1 MLLSIRCELHEE
13 SEPAQG
19 AALMASLEGWLNSAA
34 KRLGWRMVFVSIGEV
49 TSHPGTSAHP
59 KPIFE
64 AVTQMGDVIWYQKQS
79 DRQIGRVFW
88 CQPGLGVPH
97 DRWSLC
103 GADGLSLDA
112 SSDSE
117 LEAFAY
123 ARRS

>member
-1 MLLSIRCELHEE
+1 MLLSIRCEVRERDGATVEE
-13 SEPAQG
+13 V
-19 AALMASLEGWLNSAA
+19 A
-34 KRLGWRMVFVSIGEV
+34 KAVRHTMQYLTTPPIDIERVIR
-49 TSHPGTSAHP
+49 HPGSLVHP

-64 AVTQMGDVIWYQKQS
+64 AVTQMGGVIWYQKQS
-79 DRQIGRVFW
+79 DKQIGRVFW
-88 CQPGLGVPH
+88 CQPELGVAH

-103 GADGLSLDA
+103 DATLSMDA